1 MDLDVKPD
9 DKDDLAAI
17 QREKL
22 REILKRVDTLPRAD
36 SRSEDEILG
45 YDEHGILI

>member
-22 REILKRVDTLPRAD
+22 REILKRVDNPA
-36 SRSEDEILG
+36 SCQDEILG
-45 YDEHGILI
+45 YDEHGVPR